1 MKQNK
6 TIMKK
11 YLITTALMLG
21 LTFLPA
27 ASVVQAQPAAKV
39 AVAIA
44 DSTQQKDEVEAFS
57 DTTDT
62 MTSAVTITYD
72 GMDDDDLK
80 EFERFIKI
88 VSDNPSTNMLVYTML
103 GTIFV
108 FVIAPIIVLALLF
121 WFIYKNRK
129 QRIQLAQQALQ
140 SGQQIPN
147 EMTPPAELQTPDIW
161 TKGVRQVA
169 LGAGLAIFLGLI
181 VGEVGLGIGALV
193 LCIGLGNLYIAYS
206 KKKENQQGNR
216 DFV

>member
-1 MKQNK
+1 MN
-6 TIMKK
+6 K
-11 YLITTALMLG
+11 YLITTALMLA

-39 AVAIA
+39 TVAIA
-44 DSTQQKDEVEAFS
+44 DSTQQQDELEAFS

-62 MTSAVTITYD
+62 VTSAVTITYD
-72 GMDDDDLK
+72 DMDDDDLK

-88 VSDNPSTNMLVYTML
+88 VSDNPSTNIMLYTML

-129 QRIQLAQQALQ
+129 QRMQLAQQALQ

-147 EMTPPAELQTPDIW
+147 EMTPPAELQDPDIW

-181 VGEVGLGIGALV
+181 VGEVGFGIGALV

-206 KKKENQQGNR
+206 KKKENRQGNR
-216 DFV
+216 DFI